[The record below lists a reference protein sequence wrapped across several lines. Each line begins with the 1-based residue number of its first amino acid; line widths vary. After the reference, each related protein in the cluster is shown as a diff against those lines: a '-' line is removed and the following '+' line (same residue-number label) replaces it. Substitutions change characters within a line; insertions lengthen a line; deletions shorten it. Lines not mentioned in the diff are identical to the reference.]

1 MNTLRT
7 NMRSQK
13 NLWQSF
19 DELFNIF
26 NEDFRTSYDIPSD
39 KEFLTELPLPGL
51 DKEHLSIEVSG
62 RTLIVKTNI
71 KNAEG
76 FVKRYVDNSYSY
88 YLSSSHD
95 LSKTEAKMEN
105 GLLKIKV
112 PLRKKEETKSV
123 TVEIK

>member
-1 MNTLRT
+1 MFTTRT
-7 NMRSQK
+7 KTRFPNM
-13 NLWQSF
+13 WAEF

-26 NEDFRTSYDIPSD
+26 NEDFKVKYDVAID
-39 KEFLTELPLPGL
+39 KDFSTELPLPGL

-62 RTLIVKTNI
+62 RTLIIKTKV

-76 FVKRYVDNSYSY
+76 FIKRYTDNSYSY
-88 YLSSSHD
+88 YLSDAHD
-95 LSKTEAKMEN
+95 LTKTEAKMEN

-112 PLRKKEETKSV
+112 PLKKKDETKNI

>member
-26 NEDFRTSYDIPSD
+26 NEDFGTSYDVPND